1 MKFQDNEYALDEIC
15 MKCWQTLSQF
25 NQFCDKIKGIHQKI
39 EVSCPSSKALLDFEE
54 HTEVLE
60 DDEIEENI
68 STDPI
73 EEDFKAVPMLSIE
86 SDVGDVGDVGD
97 EGDSFDRRCK
107 FLSNIYLTKWNLIL
121 SNVFISHFNN
131 QNVG

>member
-1 MKFQDNEYALDEIC
+1 

-39 EVSCPSSKALLDFEE
+39 EVTCPSYKAMLDFEE

-73 EEDFKAVPMLSIE
+73 EVDFKAVPMLSIE

-97 EGDSFDRRCK
+97 EGDSFDRRRK
-107 FLSNIYLTKWNLIL
+107 FLLNIHSTK
-121 SNVFISHFNN
+121 
-131 QNVG
+131 

>member
-1 MKFQDNEYALDEIC
+1 MKFQDNAYTLDEIC

-39 EVSCPSSKALLDFEE
+39 EVTCPSSKALLDFEE

-68 STDPI
+68 SSDPI
-73 EEDFKAVPMLSIE
+73 EVDFKAVPMLSIE
-86 SDVGDVGDVGD
+86 SDVGD
-97 EGDSFDRRCK
+97 EGDSFDRRRK
-107 FLSNIYLTKWNLIL
+107 FLLNIHLTI
-121 SNVFISHFNN
+121 
-131 QNVG
+131 